1 MLPGIDFPK
10 SLHYND
16 IVTKTATKINPKIE
30 KRWKKVKANQDIRN
44 AVAVH
49 GFKLWELAEA
59 LGVNDGNL
67 SRKLRREL
75 PNDQKEHI
83 FRTIDRMVEARK
95 EM

>member
-1 MLPGIDFPK
+1 MKP
-10 SLHYND
+10 
-16 IVTKTATKINPKIE
+16 
-30 KRWKKVKANQDIRN
+30 NQDIRN
-44 AVAVH
+44 AVVSN

-59 LGVNDGNL
+59 LGIYDGNL

>member
-1 MLPGIDFPK
+1 M
-10 SLHYND
+10 
-16 IVTKTATKINPKIE
+16 
-30 KRWKKVKANQDIRN
+30 KANQDIRN
-44 AVAVH
+44 DVAVH

-83 FRTIDRMVEARK
+83 FRTIDRMVEKRK

>member
-1 MLPGIDFPK
+1 MKP
-10 SLHYND
+10 
-16 IVTKTATKINPKIE
+16 
-30 KRWKKVKANQDIRN
+30 NQDIRN
-44 AVAVH
+44 AVVSN

-59 LGVNDGNL
+59 LGIYDGNL

-83 FRTIDRMVEARK
+83 FRTIDRMVERRK

>member
-1 MLPGIDFPK
+1 M
-10 SLHYND
+10 
-16 IVTKTATKINPKIE
+16 
-30 KRWKKVKANQDIRN
+30 KANQDIRN
-44 AVAVH
+44 TVAVH

-67 SRKLRREL
+67 SRKLRGEL

-83 FRTIDRMVEARK
+83 FRTIDRMVEKRK

>member
-1 MLPGIDFPK
+1 M
-10 SLHYND
+10 
-16 IVTKTATKINPKIE
+16 
-30 KRWKKVKANQDIRN
+30 KANQDIRH

>member
-1 MLPGIDFPK
+1 M
-10 SLHYND
+10 
-16 IVTKTATKINPKIE
+16 
-30 KRWKKVKANQDIRN
+30 KANQDIRN
-44 AVAVH
+44 AVAAH